1 MNLQVMRLIA
11 IIVVV
16 LLVGSLSSNVVLAT
30 NDGNS
35 GLVSIL
41 NQSKEAAQERMMQ
54 LQDAGIN
61 ATAEVQSQYSQ
72 GLVEYQSAIDYLTN
86 DTSSGRTHAFHAMEL
101 FKSVIEASQQHLV
114 NSESNDT
121 NMLLQNIVDSQA
133 YAQKIRVIAMANGI
147 SADFSDYDKAISM
160 ANAFAASNNL
170 SYANE
175 QLLVAQGLLDKIY
188 FQIEQQAESTKQE
201 RTTQFLKDTQV
212 TLTQMID
219 NAKSL
224 GLPQS
229 TIDNLQATL
238 DKLYNAKTVEDVI
251 NTTNQ
256 SSTLQNVTDQYNG
269 QRIVNFQKESVRIS
283 HEIDV
288 LHESASK
295 INVEFSG
302 FNPINQLLDD
312 IKQKITQGQVDE
324 ASQELDEVDS
334 LLTNMNDVVNG
345 APAIIQQIADTKTF
359 ADSLRNQAQ
368 GNENAL
374 NNIEQ
379 NVQMLDSAYS
389 LIVNATSASD
399 LQSSKETISQATGA
413 LNDIKDSLNSN
424 PPENTT
430 ANTTQVN
437 ATTTNTTPAENS
449 TNDSNSNST
458 QNSNQTSN
466 SQTGENATNSTGQ

>member
-1 MNLQVMRLIA
+1 
-11 IIVVV
+11 
-16 LLVGSLSSNVVLAT
+16 
-30 NDGNS
+30 
-35 GLVSIL
+35 
-41 NQSKEAAQERMMQ
+41 
-54 LQDAGIN
+54 
-61 ATAEVQSQYSQ
+61 
-72 GLVEYQSAIDYLTN
+72 
-86 DTSSGRTHAFHAMEL
+86 
-101 FKSVIEASQQHLV
+101 
-114 NSESNDT
+114 
-121 NMLLQNIVDSQA
+121 MLLQNIVDSQA

-170 SYANE
+170 SSANE
-175 QLLVAQGLLDKIY
+175 QLVVAQGLLDKIY

-256 SSTLQNVTDQYNG
+256 SSTLQNVTDQYND

-368 GNENAL
+368 GNESAL

-389 LIVNATSASD
+389 QIVNATSASD

-430 ANTTQVN
+430 TNTTQAN

-449 TNDSNSNST
+449 TSDSNS
-458 QNSNQTSN
+458 
-466 SQTGENATNSTGQ
+466 